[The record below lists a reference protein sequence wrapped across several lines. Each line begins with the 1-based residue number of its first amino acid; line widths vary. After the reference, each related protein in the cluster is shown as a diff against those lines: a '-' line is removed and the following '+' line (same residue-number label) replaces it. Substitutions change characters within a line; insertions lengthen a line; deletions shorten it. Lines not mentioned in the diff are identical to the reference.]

1 MKRVFIV
8 IFSCAQLALALE
20 TGVNMNYPEKIE
32 KIFNGLNK
40 NTMHLVDEFYHAQAK
55 FEDPIGS
62 HYGVESIRNYYVNLY
77 QNVKSIRFNFSK
89 HICQGKDCVSTWVM
103 HLQAEGLNGGK
114 AISVVGNSV
123 FQFDE
128 SGKVIYHRDYF
139 DMGEFIYE
147 HIPVLKNIIRYIK
160 SKLKG

>member
-1 MKRVFIV
+1 MKHVFMI
-8 IFSCAQLALALE
+8 ISLCAQLVLASE
-20 TGVNMNYPEKIE
+20 TGANMNYPEKIE

-40 NTMHLVDEFYHAQAK
+40 DTMHLVDEFYHAQAR

-62 HYGVESIRNYYVNLY
+62 HNGVESIRNYYANLY
-77 QNVKSIRFNFSK
+77 QNVQSIRFDFSK
-89 HICQGKDCVSTWVM
+89 HICQGTDCASTWVM

-114 AISVVGNSV
+114 PISVIGNSV
-123 FQFDE
+123 FQFDS

-147 HIPVLKNIIRYIK
+147 HIPVLKNIIGYIK

>member
-1 MKRVFIV
+1 MKSLIVFLCLCV
-8 IFSCAQLALALE
+8 QMVLASE
-20 TGVNMNYPEKIE
+20 TGVKMNYPEKIE

-40 NTMHLVDEFYHAQAK
+40 DTMHLVDEFYSAQAR

-62 HYGVESIRNYYVNLY
+62 HNGVDSIRNYYANLY
-77 QNVKSIRFNFSK
+77 QNVQSIRFDFSK
-89 HICQGKDCVSTWVM
+89 HICQGNDCASTWVM

-114 AISVVGNSV
+114 PIAVIGNSV

-128 SGKVIYHRDYF
+128 TGKVIYHRDYF

-147 HIPVLKNIIRYIK
+147 HIPVLKNIIGYIK
-160 SKLKG
+160 SRLKG